1 MLFHLVYYDASYVRL
16 ITCADNLYYEL
27 WYAVRI
33 VLHVLI
39 NSGIK
44 VLLSLL
50 LFTGLLFL
58 YLLDDGFSTI
68 LPRGWTLEQP
78 AKRAERSGVCP
89 TNPLAFSLNLLYP
102 EMSGISINELC
113 FDPVKN
119 LDSGVLLFQQTRKI
133 HSSTIQTII
142 LLDLV

>member
-1 MLFHLVYYDASYVRL
+1 MLFHLVYYDAFYVRL
-16 ITCADNLYYEL
+16 ITCAGIIYYEL
-27 WYAVRI
+27 WYAVHI

-44 VLLSLL
+44 VLLSFL

-68 LPRGWTLEQP
+68 LLRGWTLEQP

-89 TNPLAFSLNLLYP
+89 TNPLAFFSQSSL
-102 EMSGISINELC
+102 SRNE
-113 FDPVKN
+113 
-119 LDSGVLLFQQTRKI
+119 
-133 HSSTIQTII
+133 
-142 LLDLV
+142 

>member
-16 ITCADNLYYEL
+16 ITCAGILYYEL

-58 YLLDDGFSTI
+58 YLLADGFS
-68 LPRGWTLEQP
+68 Q
-78 AKRAERSGVCP
+78 
-89 TNPLAFSLNLLYP
+89 
-102 EMSGISINELC
+102 
-113 FDPVKN
+113 
-119 LDSGVLLFQQTRKI
+119 LFY
-133 HSSTIQTII
+133 
-142 LLDLV
+142 